1 MIRILIASE
10 QSSMRQEI
18 KSLLNK
24 DPDFKA
30 IAIVRDGRSAV
41 KQVDLLSP
49 DIVLLELEM
58 PVMNGITAAK
68 YINHLYPDTKVI
80 ILSSRE
86 EPKYVVQSLVAG
98 AKAYILQHSLRTDLK
113 QMIIAVNSGYSQIE
127 SRLLTKIFKPVNLKK
142 SSQSLTSSSKAKV
155 TDSKLDNFADTS
167 KDALKTRQNT
177 PIVPSEQQPITTELN
192 NDSSLPASARPI
204 EGDSSKDT
212 NVSPRQETQDRQ
224 ADNNYQM
231 QAPNRQSDNTE
242 PLNASRSSQ
251 RERTTTAT
259 EFQEYWQQEIPPQQ
273 HQQNSSSSR
282 HRPRFMTAIKSRLA
296 KNWISYILCI
306 VLGAIIVTV
315 LQGL

>member
-127 SRLLTKIFKPVNLKK
+127 SRLLTK
-142 SSQSLTSSSKAKV
+142 
-155 TDSKLDNFADTS
+155 
-167 KDALKTRQNT
+167 
-177 PIVPSEQQPITTELN
+177 
-192 NDSSLPASARPI
+192 ASALEGRRRCATRADGRRFSRPFPFYLF
-204 EGDSSKDT
+204 GFK
-212 NVSPRQETQDRQ
+212 
-224 ADNNYQM
+224 
-231 QAPNRQSDNTE
+231 APARIFD
-242 PLNASRSSQ
+242 
-251 RERTTTAT
+251 
-259 EFQEYWQQEIPPQQ
+259 
-273 HQQNSSSSR
+273 
-282 HRPRFMTAIKSRLA
+282 LA
-296 KNWISYILCI
+296 VYVHWC
-306 VLGAIIVTV
+306 V
-315 LQGL
+315 